1 MPPAKSISCEV
12 VEVILET
19 ERLLLRN
26 WQLSDL
32 NCYLTLSTD
41 VGYNC
46 FTQPGRFLVRGDE
59 EAAEKIQERI
69 TLFDER
75 KLGKFPIFLKETG
88 EFIGTCG
95 MEPYQLDG
103 QPEVE
108 MGYRLCLKHWGRG
121 YATEA
126 GAAILRYGFG
136 DLNLKRIIA
145 YALPQNTA
153 SLKVLEKLGGLYLRT
168 FDHNELPHRLYDFP
182 RKTFV
187 I

>member
-1 MPPAKSISCEV
+1 MT
-12 VEVILET
+12 LET

-26 WQLSDL
+26 WQTSDL

-46 FTQPGRFLVRGDE
+46 FTQPGRFLVRSAE
-59 EAAEKIQERI
+59 EAVKRVQERI

-75 KLGKFPIFLKETG
+75 GLGKFPVFLKLSG
-88 EFIGTCG
+88 EFVGTCG
-95 MEPYQLDG
+95 MEPYLLEG

-121 YATEA
+121 YATESA
-126 GAAILRYGFG
+126 AAILRYGFG
-136 DLNLKRIIA
+136 DLGLKRIIA
-145 YALPQNTA
+145 YALPQNAA

-168 FDHNELPHRLYDFP
+168 FDHNELPHRLYEFP
-182 RKTFV
+182 RTIFAS
-187 I
+187 